1 MDSAEYCYVLLRIL
15 LLTQVWLVFFSC
27 ITKHLQEKNAA
38 KSQQK
43 IIFEDYCLK

>member
-1 MDSAEYCYVLLRIL
+1 MLCTAENTAINASLA
-15 LLTQVWLVFFSC
+15 VFFSC